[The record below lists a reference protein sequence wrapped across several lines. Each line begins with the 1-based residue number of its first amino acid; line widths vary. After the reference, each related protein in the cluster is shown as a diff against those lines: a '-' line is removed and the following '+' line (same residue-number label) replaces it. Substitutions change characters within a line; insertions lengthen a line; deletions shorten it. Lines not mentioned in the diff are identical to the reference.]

1 MTNADAK
8 NNARRRDAIRE
19 IYSAVRAPAWAAPN
33 LDGLADVLRD
43 LSWLPTGPVTVRWR
57 PPPELPAGDR
67 DEIAD
72 VLRRAVAETAETAR
86 PVSVPGL
93 SPG

>member
-8 NNARRRDAIRE
+8 NDARHDAIRE

-57 PPPELPAGDR
+57 PPPELPPGDR
-67 DEIAD
+67 DPIAD
-72 VLRRAVAETAETAR
+72 VLRRAIAETAETAR
-86 PVSVPGL
+86 PVSVPDL